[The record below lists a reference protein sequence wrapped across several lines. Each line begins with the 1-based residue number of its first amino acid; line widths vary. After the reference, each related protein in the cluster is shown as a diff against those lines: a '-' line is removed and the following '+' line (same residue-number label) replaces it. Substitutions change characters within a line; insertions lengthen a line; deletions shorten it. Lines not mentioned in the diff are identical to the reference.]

1 MQIRFRQIFFFT
13 SLISF
18 SIHTSSQDANSLLEK
33 VRAKMNQVQDYAA
46 KGTMKT
52 DVVFIKV
59 PVAPIESY
67 YMKPDKFQI
76 TRKSGVS
83 LLPKGGI
90 GINLSALILTN
101 NYTTIDAG
109 DIIWQK
115 MKLKVVKLIPLSDLS
130 NIVLTTLY
138 IDPVNHLITKASTT
152 TKENGTYELEMYYDR
167 FKTWGLPDKVVFQF
181 NTKDYKLPKG
191 ITFEYDDGTKA
202 AEIPKNK
209 KGKVEIIYSTYTINK
224 GLGEAAFSRK

>member
-1 MQIRFRQIFFFT
+1 MRTVYLHAGLFFI
-13 SLISF
+13 SLFIGQY
-18 SIHTSSQDANSLLEK
+18 IIAQDAAALLEK
-33 VRAKMNQVQDYAA
+33 VKYKMNTVQDYAA

-90 GINLSALILTN
+90 GINLSSLILTSD
-101 NYTTIDAG
+101 YSVIDAG
-109 DIIWQK
+109 EMVIEK
-115 MKLKVVKLIPLSDLS
+115 TKLKIIKLIPLSDES

-138 IDPVNHLITKASTT
+138 IDPQQFLIKKASTT
-152 TKENGTYELEMYYDR
+152 TRENGTYELNMFYNRYI
-167 FKTWGLPDKVVFQF
+167 TWGLPDKVIFQF

-191 ITFEYDDGTKA
+191 ITFEYDDGTKPA
-202 AEIPKNK
+202 DLPKNK
-209 KGKVEIIYSTYTINK
+209 KGKVEITYSNYTINK
-224 GLGEAAFSRK
+224 GAGAAAFSRK

>member
-1 MQIRFRQIFFFT
+1 MQIRFRRIFYFAL
-13 SLISF
+13 LISF
-18 SIHTSSQDANSLLEK
+18 SVHTSAQDANSLLEK
-33 VRAKMNQVQDYAA
+33 VKAKMNQVHDYAA

-101 NYTTIDAG
+101 DYTILDAG
-109 DIIWQK
+109 ETLWQK
-115 MKLKVVKLIPLSDLS
+115 TKLKVVKLIPMSEIS
-130 NIVLTTLY
+130 HIVLTTLY
-138 IDPVNHLITKASTT
+138 IDPVLHLIRRASTT
-152 TKENGTYELEMYYDR
+152 TKENGTYELEMYYNR
-167 FKTWGLPDKVVFQF
+167 FATWGLPDKVVFQF

-202 AEIPKNK
+202 AELPKNK
-209 KGKVEIIYSTYTINK
+209 KGKVEIIYSNYTINK
-224 GLGEAAFSRK
+224 GLGTAAFSRK

>member
-1 MQIRFRQIFFFT
+1 MQIRFRQIFFFA
-13 SLISF
+13 LVGYFPLYISA
-18 SIHTSSQDANSLLEK
+18 QEANSLLEK
-33 VRAKMNQVQDYAA
+33 VKAKMNQVQDYAA

-101 NYTTIDAG
+101 DYTILDAG
-109 DIIWQK
+109 ETLWQK
-115 MKLKVVKLIPLSDLS
+115 TKLKVVKLIPMSEIS
-130 NIVLTTLY
+130 HIVLTTLY
-138 IDPVNHLITKASTT
+138 IDPVLHLIRRASTT
-152 TKENGTYELEMYYDR
+152 TKENGTYELEMYYNR
-167 FKTWGLPDKVVFQF
+167 FATWGLPDKVVFQF

-202 AEIPKNK
+202 AELPKNK
-209 KGKVEIIYSTYTINK
+209 KGKVEIIYSNYTINK
-224 GLGEAAFSRK
+224 GLGVAAFSRK

>member
-1 MQIRFRQIFFFT
+1 MQIRFRQIFFFA
-13 SLISF
+13 LVISF
-18 SIHTSSQDANSLLEK
+18 PICTSAQEANSLLEK
-33 VRAKMNQVQDYAA
+33 VKAKMNQVQDYAA

-101 NYTTIDAG
+101 EYTIIDAG
-109 DIIWQK
+109 ETEWQK
-115 MKLKVVKLIPLSDLS
+115 QKLKVIKLIPLSEIS
-130 NIVLTTLY
+130 HIVLTTLY
-138 IDPVNHLITKASTT
+138 IDPVFHLIRRASTT
-152 TKENGTYELEMYYDR
+152 TKENGTYELEMFYNR
-167 FKTWGLPDKVVFQF
+167 FAVWGLPDKVVFQF

-202 AEIPKNK
+202 AELPKNK
-209 KGKVEIIYSTYTINK
+209 KGKVEIIYSNYIINK
-224 GLGEAAFSRK
+224 GLGAAAFSRK

>member
-1 MQIRFRQIFFFT
+1 MKARIQQLIFLFVYLLF
-13 SLISF
+13 SLKADA
-18 SIHTSSQDANSLLEK
+18 QDVNSLLEK
-33 VRAKMNQVQDYAA
+33 VKAKMNQIKDYAA
-46 KGTMKT
+46 KGVIKT
-52 DVVFIKV
+52 DVIFIKV

-90 GINLSALILTN
+90 GINLSAFILTD

-109 DIIWQK
+109 EVVWQK
-115 MKLKVVKLIPLSDLS
+115 AKLKVLKLIPLSDVS

-138 IDPVNHLITKASTT
+138 IDPVNDIIRRASTT
-152 TKENGTYELEMYYDR
+152 TRENGTYELEMFYSR
-167 FKTWGLPDKVVFQF
+167 FLTWGLPDKVIFHF

-191 ITFEYDDGTKA
+191 VTFEYDDGTKA
-202 AEIPKNK
+202 PEIPKNK
-209 KGKVEIIYSTYTINK
+209 KGKVEIVYSNYTINK
-224 GLGEAAFSRK
+224 GLGAAAFSRK

>member
-1 MQIRFRQIFFFT
+1 MQIIFRPIIFFI
-13 SLISF
+13 SLIAF
-18 SIHTSSQDANSLLEK
+18 CKNTSAQDANSLLGK
-33 VRAKMNQVQDYAA
+33 VKAKMNQVQDYAA

-90 GINLSALILTN
+90 GINLSSLILTN
-101 NYTTIDAG
+101 EYTIIDAG
-109 DIIWQK
+109 EIEWQK
-115 MKLKVVKLIPLSDLS
+115 LKLKVIKLIPLSDVS
-130 NIVLTTLY
+130 HIVLTTLY
-138 IDPVNHLITKASTT
+138 IDPVLHLIRRASTT
-152 TKENGTYELEMYYDR
+152 TKENGTYELEMYYN
-167 FKTWGLPDKVVFQF
+167 KYSAWGLPDRVVFQF

-202 AEIPKNK
+202 AELPKNK
-209 KGKVEIIYSTYTINK
+209 KGKVEIIYSNYTINK
-224 GLGEAAFSRK
+224 GLGTAAFSRK